1 MLMHIFAIWKSGMDD
16 LFCKTEIQ
24 RHRGQMYGHQERKW
38 GCEGLGDQK

>member
-1 MLMHIFAIWKSGMDD
+1 MVWMIFFAKQ
-16 LFCKTEIQ
+16 KYRQ